1 MLEDLD
7 DVLAV
12 ELTTT
17 SIVIV
22 TTYTIIIMFV
32 LNSLK
37 VCLKKVFDTFV
48 AGSNC
53 ALDNNF
59 RSTKSHHSR
68 QVCNSINSFNRLLA
82 LSFET
87 LYDTNIWRG
96 PKSKQTRQRTRS
108 SVHIAYTWLSLHN
121 LSGKG
126 GISWKWLQQ
135 ETNTFCNTSWQ
146 QKENIV
152 WFLLLIDLLFTFP
165 EFVHLTW
172 CTPWPNNYTPSIYI
186 LLVYVGLPANSEL
199 SHVQFRNKIARYSSL
214 SYLTLTARE

>member
-7 DVLAV
+7 DVLPV
-12 ELTTT
+12 ELTTS

-22 TTYTIIIMFV
+22 ITTIIIMFV

-53 ALDNNF
+53 SLDHNF

-87 LYDTNIWRG
+87 LYDTNI
-96 PKSKQTRQRTRS
+96 
-108 SVHIAYTWLSLHN
+108 
-121 LSGKG
+121 
-126 GISWKWLQQ
+126 
-135 ETNTFCNTSWQ
+135 
-146 QKENIV
+146 
-152 WFLLLIDLLFTFP
+152 
-165 EFVHLTW
+165 
-172 CTPWPNNYTPSIYI
+172 
-186 LLVYVGLPANSEL
+186 
-199 SHVQFRNKIARYSSL
+199 
-214 SYLTLTARE
+214 